1 MKVVAY
7 YPDWEEYQEEKLQ
20 YQYLT
25 HLIYAFAIPEVTG
38 NIKELNHPQRAKK
51 LIEKAHEKGVKVLL
65 AVGGWEYEGVTLEET
80 FMQATAT
87 EEKRK
92 HLAEEILSMCR
103 KYEFDGIDIDW
114 EYPKTDENGENPYE
128 ALMLLLAEKLHE
140 EGKLLTSA
148 VVSGIEGDG
157 SGVRR
162 EAAFYPDT
170 ALAAADWIHVMAYD
184 GGDGALHSGY
194 EFAVSCGDYWKNERN
209 IPKEKVILGVP
220 FYGRPGWF
228 LYKDIVA
235 EIPEAWKKDRCT
247 YQGTEVWYNGS
258 DTIRAKAEYAKKEL
272 GGIMMWELTQD
283 ACGEKSLL
291 SIIGGILK

>member
-20 YQYLT
+20 YNYLT
-25 HLIYAFAIPEVTG
+25 HIIYAFAIPEKTG
-38 NIKELNHPQRAKK
+38 TIKELNHPKRARK
-51 LIEKAHEKGVKVLL
+51 LIEKAHENGVQVLL
-65 AVGGWEYEGVTLEET
+65 AVGGWEYEGVVLEET
-80 FMQATAT
+80 FMQAAAT
-87 EEKRK
+87 EEKRER
-92 HLAEEILSMCR
+92 LVEELLSICR
-103 KYEFDGIDIDW
+103 EFGFDGIDIDW
-114 EYPKTDENGENPYE
+114 EYPKTDEKGENPYE

-157 SGVRR
+157 IGVRR

-170 ALAAADWIHVMAYD
+170 VLAAVDWINVMAYD
-184 GGDGALHSGY
+184 GGDGVLHSGY
-194 EFAVSCGDYWKNERN
+194 EFAIGCGDYWKKGRN
-209 IPKEKVILGVP
+209 MPKDKVVLGVP

-235 EIPEAWKKDRCT
+235 EIPEAWKKDHCT
-247 YQGTEVWYNGS
+247 YHGTEVWYNGS
-258 DTIRAKAEYAKKEL
+258 NTIKAKAEYAKNEL

-283 ACGEKSLL
+283 ALGEKSLL
-291 SIIGGILK
+291 GIIGSTMK

>member
-25 HLIYAFAIPEVTG
+25 HLIYAFAIPEATG
-38 NIKELNHPQRAKK
+38 NIKELNHPKRAKK
-51 LIEKAHEKGVKVLL
+51 LIEKAHENGVKVLL
-65 AVGGWEYEGVTLEET
+65 AVGGWEYEGVVLEET
-80 FMQATAT
+80 FMQAAAT
-87 EEKRK
+87 EEKRS
-92 HLAEEILSMCR
+92 HLAEEILSMCL
-103 KYEFDGIDIDW
+103 KYGFDGIDIDW
-114 EYPKTDENGENPYE
+114 EYPKNDENGENPYE

-148 VVSGIEGDG
+148 VVSGMEGDG
-157 SGVRR
+157 IGVRK

-170 ALAAADWIHVMAYD
+170 ALAAVDWINVMAYD

-194 EFAVSCGDYWKNERN
+194 EFAIGCGDYWKNTRN
-209 IPKEKVILGVP
+209 MPGEKVVLGVP

-283 ACGEKSLL
+283 AVGEKSLL
-291 SIIGGILK
+291 SIIGETMK

>member
-20 YQYLT
+20 YNYLT
-25 HLIYAFAIPEVTG
+25 HIIYAFAIPEKTG
-38 NIKELNHPQRAKK
+38 TIKELSHPKRARK
-51 LIEKAHEKGVKVLL
+51 LIEKAHENGVQVLL
-65 AVGGWEYEGVTLEET
+65 AVGGWEYEGGVLEET
-80 FMQATAT
+80 FMQAAAT

-92 HLAEEILSMCR
+92 RLVEELLSICR
-103 KYEFDGIDIDW
+103 EFGFDGIDIDW
-114 EYPKTDENGENPYE
+114 EYPKTDEKGENPYE

-157 SGVRR
+157 IGVRR
-162 EAAFYPDT
+162 EAVFYPDT
-170 ALAAADWIHVMAYD
+170 VLAAVDWINVMAYD
-184 GGDGALHSGY
+184 GGDGVLHSGY
-194 EFAVSCGDYWKNERN
+194 EFAIGCGDYWKKGRN
-209 IPKEKVILGVP
+209 MPKDKVVLGVP

-235 EIPEAWKKDRCT
+235 EIPEAWKKDHCT
-247 YQGTEVWYNGS
+247 YHGTEVWYNGS
-258 DTIRAKAEYAKKEL
+258 NTIKAKAEYAKKEL

-283 ACGEKSLL
+283 ALGEKSLL
-291 SIIGGILK
+291 GIIGSTMK